1 MPCLWKPRSEETPP
15 ASVADLAESL
25 GVSALTAGILWT
37 RGLRDVAEMDRFL
50 SPGLRHLA
58 DPAAIPG
65 LQQAAQTLAQALT
78 EGRKPAIW
86 GDYDVDG
93 ITSTALM
100 SEFLGLRGFPAR
112 TYLPNRLKEGYG
124 LNPAGVATLADEG
137 VGVLLT
143 VDCGVSDFEAVAA
156 ARERGLVVVVSDH
169 HLPGETLPGAQ
180 AVCNPRLDGAN
191 ACLDLAG
198 VGVAFMLAVALNR
211 LLPGEQLDMRRFLDL
226 VALGT
231 VADVVPLTGQNRIL
245 VKNGLLLIK
254 EAKRPGIAAL
264 KMVSGYDR
272 FAELGAGH
280 IGFGLAPRIN
290 AAGRLGDPDK
300 ALRLLLAPDEATA
313 KPLALELN
321 TLNSERRREEDVI
334 QEQAQAQARELLA
347 ADPGLR
353 GLTLFAPHWHPG
365 VIGIVAS
372 RVVEEFYRPTLI
384 LCQEGER
391 LKGSG
396 RSIDEFDLHAGLV
409 SMADLLLGFGGHRQ
423 AAGLSLAPENLDT
436 LRRRFHQAVLS
447 QVGERELRPV
457 LKLDRELGFAEIS
470 NVLLKELE
478 LLQPYGV
485 GNPEPVFQSPPVIV
499 KDRRVFGKDHVKLT
513 LADPEAR
520 ATIAGKA
527 WRQAANL
534 SPAVVGRT
542 MRFAYTPRIDDWDGV
557 PRIEL
562 NIRDWCG

>member
-1 MPCLWKPRSEETPP
+1 M
-15 ASVADLAESL
+15 
-25 GVSALTAGILWT
+25 
-37 RGLRDVAEMDRFL
+37 
-50 SPGLRHLA
+50 
-58 DPAAIPG
+58 
-65 LQQAAQTLAQALT
+65 
-78 EGRKPAIW
+78 
-86 GDYDVDG
+86 
-93 ITSTALM
+93 
-100 SEFLGLRGFPAR
+100 
-112 TYLPNRLKEGYG
+112 
-124 LNPAGVATLADEG
+124 
-137 VGVLLT
+137 
-143 VDCGVSDFEAVAA
+143 
-156 ARERGLVVVVSDH
+156 
-169 HLPGETLPGAQ
+169 
-180 AVCNPRLDGAN
+180 
-191 ACLDLAG
+191 
-198 VGVAFMLAVALNR
+198 
-211 LLPGEQLDMRRFLDL
+211 
-226 VALGT
+226 
-231 VADVVPLTGQNRIL
+231 
-245 VKNGLLLIK
+245 
-254 EAKRPGIAAL
+254 
-264 KMVSGYDR
+264 
-272 FAELGAGH
+272 
-280 IGFGLAPRIN
+280 
-290 AAGRLGDPDK
+290 
-300 ALRLLLAPDEATA
+300 
-313 KPLALELN
+313 
-321 TLNSERRREEDVI
+321 
-334 QEQAQAQARELLA
+334 
-347 ADPGLR
+347 
-353 GLTLFAPHWHPG
+353 
-365 VIGIVAS
+365 AS

-485 GNPEPVFQSPPVIV
+485 GNPEPVFQSPPVVV

>member
-1 MPCLWKPRSEETPP
+1 VPCLWKPRSAETPP
-15 ASVADLAESL
+15 GSLAGLAESL

-37 RGLRDVAEMDRFL
+37 RGLRDAAEMDRFL

-58 DPAAIPG
+58 DPASIPG
-65 LQQAAQTLAQALT
+65 LQHAAQTLAQALA

-100 SEFLGLRGFPAR
+100 SEFLSLRGFPAR
-112 TYLPNRLKEGYG
+112 AYLPNRLKEGYG
-124 LNPAGVATLADEG
+124 MNVAGVGRLADEG

-180 AVCNPRLDGAN
+180 AVCNPRLDESC

-198 VGVAFMLAVALNR
+198 VGVAFMLACALNR
-211 LLPGEQLDMRRFLDL
+211 MLPGQPLDMRRFLDL

-254 EAKRPGIAAL
+254 EARRPGIAAL
-264 KMVSGYDR
+264 KMVSGHDR
-272 FAELGAGH
+272 FADLGAGH

-300 ALRLLLAPDEATA
+300 ALRLLLAPDEDTA

-321 TLNSERRREEDVI
+321 TLNSERRREEEAI
-334 QEQAQAQARELLA
+334 QAEAQAQARELLA

-353 GLTLFAPHWHPG
+353 GLALFAPHWHPG

-384 LCQEGER
+384 LCREGEK

-423 AAGLSLAPENLDT
+423 AAGLSLAPDNLET
-436 LRRRFHQAVLS
+436 LRRRFHESVLA
-447 QVGERELRPV
+447 QVGQRELRPV
-457 LKLDRELGFAEIS
+457 LKLDRELGFADIS

-485 GNPEPVFQSPPVIV
+485 GNPEPVFQSPPVLV

-527 WRQAANL
+527 WRQASNL
-534 SPAVVGRT
+534 TPAVVGRT